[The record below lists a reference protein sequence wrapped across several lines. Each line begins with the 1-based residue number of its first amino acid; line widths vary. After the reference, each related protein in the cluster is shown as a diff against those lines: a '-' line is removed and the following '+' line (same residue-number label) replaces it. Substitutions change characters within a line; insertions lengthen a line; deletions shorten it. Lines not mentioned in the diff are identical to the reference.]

1 MHILIHNALM
11 GIHDQYHHMGIFY
24 CLERLYDRELLHYHL
39 YILASPHTSGIDQC
53 IFLVFTLVID
63 VYTVTGGS
71 RLIEYD
77 NALFSQQTV
86 HQCRLADIGASH
98 NSDPDAV
105 RIALPLKLLFNV

>member
-1 MHILIHNALM
+1 M
-11 GIHDQYHHMGIFY
+11 GIHDQHHHVGIFY
-24 CLERLYDRELLHYHL
+24 CLEGFYDGEFLHYHL
-39 YILASPHTSGIDQC
+39 YILASSYPSGIDQC

-86 HQCRLADIGASH
+86 HQCRLADIGASY
-98 NSDPDAV
+98 NSDPNTV
-105 RIALPLKLLFNV
+105 RIALPLQLLLKV